1 MGRCSSRQKAEV
13 HLFTAADPLI
23 LASTCLLKAGKQC
36 CYCWGFEFTV
46 VAKMQKY
53 SKRHGLSTCA
63 RVHIA
68 VLLWQSR
75 MILKI
80 VSLLHF
86 PHFFCCERNQ
96 ILRSRRLVKP
106 DAYMPIILF
115 LGLYQS
121 LWWQRAGSLPC
132 LQDGK
137 TNQSVMLY

>member
-1 MGRCSSRQKAEV
+1 VGRCSSRQKAEV

-106 DAYMPIILF
+106 DAYMPIILSF
-115 LGLYQS
+115 
-121 LWWQRAGSLPC
+121 WACTRAYGGNELDPC
-132 LQDGK
+132 PVSR
-137 TNQSVMLY
+137 TARPINP